1 MPDLKNFDLDFRP
14 QTYFVFADAK
24 QQIAARVK
32 GTARRSIAARLQEIG
47 ELGDDIRLDVMSTRS
62 SLDDDERTAWGAIH
76 PSNMGGEYLP
86 DLEGTEVEI
95 ARIELNSTTSDVIS
109 VRAMWRDGECRYSV
123 VDEYPDDHSYQCDP
137 TTSNRPL
144 TMGEVIALIDTTRAD
159 DYYTGIVVGLLQFN
173 YECSEDLEAH
183 RDFVSV
189 SSAFYPELGSW
200 YDDVI
205 EEWYEA
211 NLSKL
216 GRSAEGEEMTWL
228 F

>member
-1 MPDLKNFDLDFRP
+1 MPDLNNYDLDFRP

-32 GTARRSIAARLQEIG
+32 GTARRSIAAHLQKTG
-47 ELGDDIRLDVMSTRS
+47 DLGDDIRLDGMSTRS
-62 SLDDDERTAWGAIH
+62 SLDDDARAAWGRIH

-86 DLEGTEVEI
+86 DLEATEVEI
-95 ARIELNSTTSDVIS
+95 ARIELNSVTSDVIS

-123 VDEYPDDHSYQCDP
+123 VDEYPEDHSYQCNP
-137 TTSNRPL
+137 TTSSRPL
-144 TMGEVIALIDTTRAD
+144 TLSEVIALIDTTRAG
-159 DYYTGIVVGLLQFN
+159 DYYAGVVVGLLQFN

-183 RDFVSV
+183 RNFVSV

-205 EEWYEA
+205 EEWYEE
-211 NLSKL
+211 NRSKL
-216 GRSAEGEEMTWL
+216 GRSVEKVK
-228 F
+228 